1 MCGIAGF
8 LSFRK
13 QKFDPEQRQR
23 ILNDMGSA
31 IARRGPDEQTF
42 YDDETLSFVFRRL
55 SIIDV
60 DGGQQ
65 PIWNEDESIFVAVN
79 GEIYNHRELRET
91 LEANHTFRTRS
102 DSEVVLHLYEE
113 HGEACL
119 EHLNGMFAVVLWDAK
134 RKKLLL
140 ARDPLGIKPLYYT
153 LVEDGLVFA
162 SELKALLMHP
172 ECPRELAWNDLE
184 IIGVQQKAAVSTY
197 IKDVHFLAGGCY
209 ATISAD
215 QPFACKHFWR
225 IDEHFRHEPGSAGAD
240 QYREDYARLVEDA
253 VRRQLMSDVP
263 VGLFLS
269 GGIDSSLIA
278 AIAASETRDLHCFT
292 VVERT
297 TVLAGDVQQAFK
309 VCDELGL
316 PLYAALFDVEA
327 LAEQFTFEDFERQI
341 AMIESPRFDPEWYF
355 KNELHKFAKREVPD
369 LKVMLIGQGADEF
382 AGGYSRRL
390 GVDNKSWDDYLADE
404 VDPELSFYA
413 AQHSGVP
420 SRFDSLLREGYL
432 ERIGNVQPHDYHS
445 KMRLLTYQLQHF
457 NLWHEDRSSSYEGVE
472 SRVPFL
478 DHRIVEL
485 AASIPDCDH
494 EELFWDKDIVRSTL
508 RKWLPNYPKD
518 KEKVAFFV
526 TDQVSVIDDFVVSI
540 ARKLYPQFERDF
552 LLGDDCPFDAQEIAK
567 IHQRIVDPGA
577 GLYDNAWYLLEI
589 MSVCVFERLCREPA
603 RMLEI
608 VARPSKTAI
617 RRIDRD
623 EFIEIERR
631 FLSESTGPAGRTW
644 RPDTRVRV
652 ARECRILM
660 SLAGGDESVS
670 LVLMRDGKIA
680 NNIDVPAGHDWL
692 LAFFER
698 LSELGTEYQDVRYW
712 SEATK
717 LDMQTLVNT
726 FEPLV
731 NLGYLEQVPDH
742 MREPGD
748 AQAGESVGS
757 NQNRNAI

>member
-1 MCGIAGF
+1 
-8 LSFRK
+8 
-13 QKFDPEQRQR
+13 
-23 ILNDMGSA
+23 MGSA

-113 HGEACL
+113 HGEACF
-119 EHLNGMFAVVLWDAK
+119 ERLNGMFAIVLWDAK

-153 LVEDGLVFA
+153 LVDGGLIFA

-215 QPFACKHFWR
+215 EPFACKHFWR
-225 IDEHFRHEPGSAGAD
+225 IDEHFRHEPGSVGAD
-240 QYREDYARLVEDA
+240 QYQEDYARLVEDA
-253 VRRQLMSDVP
+253 VRKQLMSDVP

-278 AIAASETRDLHCFT
+278 AIAAGETQDLHCFT

-413 AQHSGVP
+413 AQQHGVP
-420 SRFDSLLREGYL
+420 SRFDSLLREVYL
-432 ERIGNVQPHDYHS
+432 NRIGNVQPHDYHS

-494 EELFWDKDIVRSTL
+494 EELFWDKSIVRSTL
-508 RKWLPNYPKD
+508 KKWLPDYPKD

-526 TDQVSVIDDFVVSI
+526 TDRVSVIDDFVVSI
-540 ARKLYPQFERDF
+540 ARKLYPQFEREF
-552 LLGDDCPFDAQEIAK
+552 LHGDDCPFDAREVEK
-567 IHQRIVDPGA
+567 IHQRIVEPGA

-623 EFIEIERR
+623 EFTEIERR
-631 FLSESTGPAGRTW
+631 FLSEPTGPAGRTW
-644 RPDTRVRV
+644 RPDTCIRT
-652 ARECRILM
+652 ARDCRILM
-660 SLAGGDESVS
+660 SLGGGEEPVS

-680 NNIDVPAGHDWL
+680 NNVDIPPGHDWV

-698 LSELGTEYQDVRYW
+698 LCDLGAECQDLQYW
-712 SEATK
+712 SQATN

-726 FEPLV
+726 LDPLV
-731 NLGYLEQVPDH
+731 NFGYLEQVPEQI
-742 MREPGD
+742 RELGGT
-748 AQAGESVGS
+748 QAGESLGS
-757 NQNRNAI
+757 NENRNAI

>member
-1 MCGIAGF
+1 VCGIAGF
-8 LSFRK
+8 LRFHK
-13 QKFDPEQRQR
+13 QKFDPKQRQQ

-31 IARRGPDEQTF
+31 IARRGPDEQTI

-65 PIWNEDESIFVAVN
+65 PIWNEDRSIFVAVN
-79 GEIYNHRELRET
+79 GEIYNHRELREP
-91 LEANHTFRTRS
+91 LEANHTFRTES

-113 HGEACL
+113 YGEACF
-119 EHLNGMFAVVLWDAK
+119 ERLNGMFAIVLWDTK

-153 LVEDGLVFA
+153 LVDDGLIFA

-172 ECPRELAWNDLE
+172 QCPREIAWRDLE
-184 IIGVQQKAAVSTY
+184 IIGVQQKAEVSTY
-197 IKDVHFLAGGCY
+197 IDGVHFLGAGCY

-215 QPFACKHFWR
+215 RPFCQTPFWR
-225 IDEHFRHEPGSAGAD
+225 IDDHIRHEPGSAGAD
-240 QYREDYARLVEDA
+240 QYRDDYARLVEDA
-253 VRRQLMSDVP
+253 VRKQLMSDVP

-278 AIAASETRDLHCFT
+278 AIAAGETHDLHCFT

-297 TVLAGDVQQAFK
+297 TVLAGDVQEAFK
-309 VCDELGL
+309 VCKQLGL

-369 LKVMLIGQGADEF
+369 LKVMLLGQGADEF

-390 GVDNKSWDDYLADE
+390 GVDNASWNDYLAAE
-404 VDPELSFYA
+404 VDPDLAFYA
-413 AQHSGVP
+413 AQQRGMP
-420 SRFDSLLREGYL
+420 SRFDALLRGEYRNRLG
-432 ERIGNVQPHDYHS
+432 GVQSHDYHS

-494 EELFWDKDIVRSTL
+494 EELFWDKSIVRSTL
-508 RKWLPNYPKD
+508 KKWLPSYPQDKD
-518 KEKVAFFV
+518 KVAFFV
-526 TDQVSVIDDFVVSI
+526 TDRVSVIDEFVVDI
-540 ARKLYPQFERDF
+540 ARKLYPEFAQDF
-552 LLGDDCPFDAQEIAK
+552 LQRDDCPFDAGEVEQ
-567 IHQRIVDPGA
+567 IHRGIVESGA
-577 GLYDNAWYLLEI
+577 SRYDNAWYLLEI

-617 RRIDRD
+617 RRIDYQ
-623 EFIEIERR
+623 EFKAIERR
-631 FLSESTGPAGRTW
+631 FLGEATEPVGRTW
-644 RPDTRVRV
+644 RPDTFIRT
-652 ARECRILM
+652 ARDCRILM
-660 SLAGGDESVS
+660 SLGGGEEPVS

-680 NNIDVPAGHDWL
+680 NSTDIPPGHDWV

-698 LSELGTEYQDVRYW
+698 LCDLGAECQDLRYW
-712 SEATK
+712 SQATG

-726 FEPLV
+726 LDPLV
-731 NLGYLEQVPDH
+731 NFGYLEQV
-742 MREPGD
+742 REPGTV
-748 AQAGESVGS
+748 QLNESFGS
-757 NQNRNAI
+757 NKGRNAI